1 MRNIRITQNTY
12 TLGAIITTFVL
23 IFSYIICIYQT
34 VVLASAVEL
43 NNKNIQDLSTDIN
56 QKEFNYIRDISEIN
70 LDKAISLGY
79 KKNTEDIIAYVNT
92 NDNIE
97 FARR

>member
-1 MRNIRITQNTY
+1 MKNIKITRNSY
-12 TLGAIITTFVL
+12 TLGIVTMTLILVL
-23 IFSYIICIYQT
+23 TYIVCIYQT
-34 VVLASAVEL
+34 VVLASSVEL
-43 NNKNIQDLSTDIN
+43 NNKNIQNLSTDIN

-79 KKNTEDIIAYVNT
+79 KKNTEDIIAYVNI